1 MTHDVKVL
9 IAFFDTEAN
18 KKHNPNDIIKV
29 SDKRLSD
36 FNTFT
41 EKTGKKLVEVVKSIT
56 KPIKNDTNESESVEP
71 TKEVSGEAID
81 TSTGENKEVGKAKGK
96 SKK

>member
-1 MTHDVKVL
+1 MTHEVKVL
-9 IAFFDTEAN
+9 VSFFDKETN
-18 KKHNPNDIIKV
+18 KKYNPNDIIRV

-36 FNTFT
+36 FALFT
-41 EKTGKKLVEVVKSIT
+41 EKTGKKLVEVVKST
-56 KPIKNDTNESESVEP
+56 IKNDTNESKSVEP

-96 SKK
+96 RKK